1 MDEVVYKG
9 TNRYEEFL
17 SAARTISGKIFQI
30 DGVVGILATGGVGRH
45 FCDDLSDLDVIV
57 YADEKCVKEIKKY
70 IAVGFLRHKEISLD
84 TPVESYQKALR
95 AKSPSAYWSQVMRW
109 DRENSQIMVDTEKRI
124 ENLLKEKLI
133 FPDWEQKRILKHHC
147 QEIEIHLMTHV
158 ELWEKRGDLI
168 NLADTLIRGTEHLIL
183 WIYAKNK
190 KFQPYIPKWLFYYLE
205 NGLISESKYFNTV
218 KKPYLEPTTS
228 KAQVRELQDELL
240 GVCEKVGVKFE
251 YESVEEIFEKETR
264 NWKKVSEKTRNYL
277 GW

>member
-1 MDEVVYKG
+1 MDELVYKG

-17 SAARTISGKIFQI
+17 CAARTISGKVSQI
-30 DGVVGILATGGVGRH
+30 DGVVGILATGGIGRL

-57 YADEKCVKEIKKY
+57 YVDEDCVKEIKKY

-133 FPDWEQKRILKHHC
+133 FPDWEQRRILKHHC
-147 QEIEIHLMTHV
+147 QEIEVHLITYV
-158 ELWEKRGDLI
+158 EMWEKRGDLI
-168 NLADTLIRGTEHLIL
+168 NLAHTLIRGTEHLIL
-183 WIYAKNK
+183 WIYARNK

-205 NGLISESKYFNTV
+205 NGLIPESKYFSIV
-218 KKPYLEPTTS
+218 KKPYLEPIKS
-228 KAQVRELQDELL
+228 KAQVRELQNELL

-251 YESVEEIFEKETR
+251 HESVEEIFEKERR
-264 NWKKVSEKTRNYL
+264 NWKNVSEKTRHYL